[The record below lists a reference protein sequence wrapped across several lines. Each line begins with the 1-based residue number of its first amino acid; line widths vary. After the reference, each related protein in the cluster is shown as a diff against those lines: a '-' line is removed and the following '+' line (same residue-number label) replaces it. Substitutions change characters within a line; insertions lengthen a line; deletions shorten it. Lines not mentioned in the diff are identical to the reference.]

1 MGSSKGQQT
10 QTTNADPWKAQQPFL
25 TQGFSEAQ
33 RLYNAGGP
41 LTAPFGQSTETGL
54 GLIENRA
61 QAGSPLQQAG
71 MQTALRTAQ
80 GGYLGASPAA
90 GFYQNLM
97 NGTGGAVNPALGLA
111 GAMAQNPGTN
121 PALALLQ
128 GTAQGDFL
136 NSNPYL
142 DRMFGQAAGR
152 VTDQFRNSVT
162 PGIDSQYARMGR
174 LGSGAFAQARNDA
187 DKALGTTLNDLSTQ
201 IYGGNYATERQN
213 QLAAQNAIGN
223 FANQDFGNRQAAIG
237 LYGQLGQQGVQNQ
250 AAGALG
256 LGQAWDAERA
266 RQQQIAMASP
276 DLARADYNDAGQLLQ
291 AGQMRDQLAQA
302 QLEDPYQRLQQYW
315 GIVGQPLGTAQST
328 VTPMSRNRTA
338 GALGG
343 AASGAMIGSQI
354 MPGWGT
360 AIGAGVGALGGLF
373 G

>member
-10 QTTNADPWKAQQPFL
+10 QTTNADPWKAQQPYL
-25 TQGFSEAQ
+25 TQGFTEAQ
-33 RLYNAGGP
+33 RLYNQGNP
-41 LTAPFGQSTETGL
+41 LTAPFSQSTESGL
-54 GLIENRA
+54 GMIENRA
-61 QAGSPLQQAG
+61 AAGSPLQQAG
-71 MQTALRTAQ
+71 LQTALRTAQ
-80 GGYLGASPAA
+80 GGYLGASPVNS
-90 GFYQNLM
+90 FYTNLM

-152 VTDQFRNSVT
+152 VSEQFRNSVT

-187 DKALGTTLNDLSTQ
+187 DKGLGTALGDLATTL
-201 IYGGNYATERQN
+201 YGGNYATERQN
-213 QLAAQNAIGN
+213 QMAAQNAIGN
-223 FANQDFGNRQAAIG
+223 VANSDVANRQAAIG

-256 LGQAWDAERA
+256 LGQAWDAERQ
-266 RQQQIAMASP
+266 RQQQIALASP
-276 DLARADYNDAGQLLQ
+276 ELAQGDYLDAAKLLG

-315 GIVGQPLGTAQST
+315 GIVGQPLGTSQATST
-328 VTPMSRNRTA
+328 PTSKNRLA
-338 GALGG
+338 GGLSG
-343 AASGAMIGSQI
+343 AASGAAMGSSFG
-354 MPGWGT
+354 PWGT
-360 AIGAGVGALGGLF
+360 AIGAGVGGLAGLF